1 MDFWTRFSIMK
12 HTQYFYEQKDV
23 INFERDSFYIIK
35 PNEFKNWHPAIAYLD
50 LGEIIDSFLNFNDE
64 EYD

>member
-35 PNEFKNWHPAIAYLD
+35 PNEFKTGILQ
-50 LGEIIDSFLNFNDE
+50 LLTLT
-64 EYD
+64 